1 MPQPLHL
8 IIVDD
13 ESFMRDNLAHLF
25 PWEELGYEV
34 ASVFANGRE
43 ALAYLEHN
51 PADVVLT
58 DIQMPVMDL
67 LPLARC
73 IREQNIPARLVF
85 LSAYSDFEYARKG
98 ILYGADDY
106 LVKPV
111 RYQELV
117 DLFTRLKDSIEA
129 AARETSPATESK
141 EEPALAALSA
151 CIREHPGEISLDFA
165 SRATGLG
172 SDSISGLLKERL
184 SMTFPEF
191 VCQEKMIW
199 AARLLRDI
207 HLSIGEIA
215 ARTGYTN
222 SKNFSRAFHN
232 YYHMT
237 PMQYRKKGET

>member
-1 MPQPLHL
+1 M
-8 IIVDD
+8 
-13 ESFMRDNLAHLF
+13 
-25 PWEELGYEV
+25 
-34 ASVFANGRE
+34 
-43 ALAYLEHN
+43 
-51 PADVVLT
+51 VLT
-58 DIQMPVMDL
+58 DIQMPVMDGL
-67 LPLARC
+67 ELARC

-199 AARLLRDI
+199 AA
-207 HLSIGEIA
+207 GA
-215 ARTGYTN
+215 ARYPPQHRRDRRPDRATPIQE
-222 SKNFSRAFHN
+222 FSRAS
-232 YYHMT
+232 T
-237 PMQYRKKGET
+237 TTTT